1 MKYRTE
7 KCKYCNCVLRSDNY
21 TSYSKEEPKPAK
33 PPAKTPSTGAAEEDK
48 RQEEDDSL
56 VITAEAD
63 GELNSSKLGE
73 EEKEGEEQEEAG
85 DEIEILPQEDN
96 EYELY
101 AKFWQVQDYF
111 RCISL
116 LMFSVAEPV
125 LF

>member
-1 MKYRTE
+1 MP
-7 KCKYCNCVLRSDNY
+7 SDNY

-85 DEIEILPQEDN
+85 DEIEILPLEDN